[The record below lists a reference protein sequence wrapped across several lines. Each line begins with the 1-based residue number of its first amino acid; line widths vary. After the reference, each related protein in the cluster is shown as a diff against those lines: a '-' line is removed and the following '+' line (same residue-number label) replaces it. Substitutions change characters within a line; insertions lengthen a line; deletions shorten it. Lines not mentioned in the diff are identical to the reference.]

1 MVPPENN
8 FVEIKV
14 ADSRWGILREDISRI
29 FDSYFTRR
37 ENGAGLG
44 LASVHRIIEEHIGY
58 IDVESELKEGTSL
71 KMRLPAPHKK

>member
-1 MVPPENN
+1 MVPHENN

-37 ENGAGLG
+37 ENGARLG
-44 LASVHRIIEEHIGY
+44 LSIVHRIIEEHKGY
-58 IDVESELKEGTSL
+58 IDVESELK
-71 KMRLPAPHKK
+71 K